1 MTYWFLRRLI
11 GFLLRR
17 VFTIEVRG
25 LENVPAT
32 GGLLVAAN
40 HQAVVD
46 SFIIPVVIR
55 RRFTFLAKMEYFNA
69 PGFVG
74 WLKRKFFSIGAVPV
88 DRNDPHTNVKI
99 AELMLGILKE
109 GGVIGIHPEGT
120 RAPDAHV
127 YRGKGGIIETAWNTG
142 VPVIPIALLGTRD
155 ANPPGRILPRF
166 GSKII
171 VIIGEPMCFSPPS
184 PHIPP
189 LIDRPLASRLRRVQ
203 ARELMERIAELAGLQ
218 YVDIDARKAKEALM

>member
-1 MTYWFLRRLI
+1 MAYWILRRFI

-25 LENVPAT
+25 LKNVPRT

-46 SFIIPVVIR
+46 SFIIPVVIK
-55 RRFTFLAKMEYFNA
+55 RRFTFLAKTEYFDA
-69 PGFVG
+69 PGFAG
-74 WLKRKFFSIGAVPV
+74 RLKRKFFSVGAVPV
-88 DRNDPHTNVKI
+88 DRNDPNANAKI
-99 AELMLGILKE
+99 AELMLGVLKK

-127 YRGKGGIIETAWNTG
+127 YRGKAGIIETAWNAG

-155 ANPPGRILPRF
+155 ANPPGRRLPRF
-166 GSKII
+166 GAKIT
-171 VIIGEPMCFSPPS
+171 VIIGEPMQFSPPW
-184 PHIPP
+184 PHVPP

-203 ARELMERIAELAGLQ
+203 ARELMERIAQLAGWQ